1 MFGCEKQGNCALFK
15 LTDTMIIIV
24 YGLPSPALGNKIILT
39 TKSEKLFLI
48 FVRMFA
54 SLE

>member
-1 MFGCEKQGNCALFK
+1 MLGCEKQGNCALFK
-15 LTDTMIIIV
+15 LTHDDYYS
-24 YGLPSPALGNKIILT
+24 YGLPSPALGNKLILT
-39 TKSEKLFLI
+39 AKSEKLFLI